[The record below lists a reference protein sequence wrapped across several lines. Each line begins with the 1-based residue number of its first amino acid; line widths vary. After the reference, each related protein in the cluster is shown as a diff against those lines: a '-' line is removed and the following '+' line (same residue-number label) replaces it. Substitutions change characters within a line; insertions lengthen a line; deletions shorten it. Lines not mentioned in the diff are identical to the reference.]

1 MDMKSTTIFTKM
13 KKQNISTA
21 CFIIFPH
28 SKCLVPLGPPQAL
41 LPQKLRKLDG
51 LTRIEAFSPS
61 QHCWWLQHELPIP
74 TTTMGYEWDINGIS
88 YELLIVD
95 SYPISYIIV
104 DNINGISW
112 DINESTIKKIGISMG
127 LNRVKRE
134 KKKEDSWNTGKSP
147 HENPWRF
154 RLGKSSMGKLSST
167 SLMTPEGFYIFETS
181 NGGKIGPKI
190 TFFLFRVKSTK
201 HLGLIKCGFDHLK
214 CC

>member
-28 SKCLVPLGPPQAL
+28 SECLVPLGPPQAL

-127 LNRVKRE
+127 LNRVKRV
-134 KKKEDSWNTGKSP
+134 KKGRFVEHWEITTRKSM
-147 HENPWRF
+147 EV
-154 RLGKSSMGKLSST
+154 SA
-167 SLMTPEGFYIFETS
+167 
-181 NGGKIGPKI
+181 GKIINGE
-190 TFFLFRVKSTK
+190 TFQHKFDDTGGFL
-201 HLGLIKCGFDHLK
+201 HL
-214 CC
+214 